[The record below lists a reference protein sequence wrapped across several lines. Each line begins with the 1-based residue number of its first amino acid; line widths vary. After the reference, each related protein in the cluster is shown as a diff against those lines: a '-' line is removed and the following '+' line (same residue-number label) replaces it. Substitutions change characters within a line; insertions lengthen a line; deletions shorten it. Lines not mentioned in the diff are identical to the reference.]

1 MDEEVTKEE
10 SAITD
15 IVEQDN
21 NNWHHLEMQVAPPEP
36 SSSSLFDTSLIE
48 HDSKKYDDINIDSL
62 IEQEAI
68 AFINNDEQINNNSA
82 NTNATATSSSK
93 DLFGKSFYDDIN
105 TSIYGENVGVL
116 SQPFIGYV
124 RRHEKKF
131 SYEIG
136 EYSILLRESKQ
147 LLMKIRKELDS
158 LLKEKSGLDQ
168 EAYEQLNALNTYTME
183 TMEWLFDIRKIYSR
197 METYYGPSMNPI
209 GSISQI
215 RMLTSYRKLLEEVNT
230 IDNDKD
236 SVLIRKN
243 LEKIINVL
251 QKRLEQFGGIKSTM
265 RGINGS
271 LDFDLP
277 ILDLSEQEK
286 VLILVEFIDAL
297 QQDWAKERQKY
308 EDGSVGLRN
317 DFNELQI
324 RNSTLMK
331 ENEALLA
338 KNAELEAKLEKAT
351 HEKLLIEKD
360 AIVPSELLEELQ
372 RVEVSVDASLKDLMR
387 LNKVNRKS
395 KADISNSLQF
405 SDSIS
410 TKDVLDDTLSMSDA
424 SKLIVDDYT
433 VNSTWTKEEFA
444 ESRRMSLH
452 PDKSLKEIGL
462 AASFQGSNVPFVKIN
477 LVPKLGGPWKK
488 KQIIDRRKKGASILK
503 IQNQSPAQPS
513 LVVEASKNTTS
524 FTPLQQDE
532 NPMIDPNEPADPVVC
547 NEPAHIKEISLLT
560 TKINKKITF
569 LKRST
574 KMLNEFHDRISPQNS
589 PLDGNDI
596 EIADFFDPNGNLEA
610 SVAIVEEKINGDG
623 LRQSFQSVGSDDD
636 NSSTFSASNVKL
648 PALSRSWSQNL
659 KNKMN

>member
-1 MDEEVTKEE
+1 MDKEVTKEE
-10 SAITD
+10 SIITD
-15 IVEQDN
+15 VIEQDN
-21 NNWHHLEMQVAPPEP
+21 NNWHHLEIQVAPPEP
-36 SSSSLFDTSLIE
+36 SSSSSLFGN
-48 HDSKKYDDINIDSL
+48 DSKKYDDANIDSL

-68 AFINNDEQINNNSA
+68 AFINNNEQIDSNNNNA
-82 NTNATATSSSK
+82 NANAISSK

-105 TSIYGENVGVL
+105 SSIYGEDVGVL
-116 SQPFIGYV
+116 SQPFIGYI

-147 LLMKIRKELDS
+147 LLMKIRKELDG
-158 LLKEKSGLDQ
+158 LLKEKSGLNQ
-168 EAYEQLNALNTYTME
+168 EAYDQLNALNTYIME
-183 TMEWLFDIRKIYSR
+183 TMVWLFDIRKIYST

-230 IDNDKD
+230 MDNDKD

-251 QKRLEQFGGIKSTM
+251 QKRLDQFGGIKSTM

-297 QQDWAKERQKY
+297 QQDWTKERQKY
-308 EDGSVGLRN
+308 EDGSIGLRN

-324 RNSTLMK
+324 RNSTLLK

-338 KNAELEAKLEKAT
+338 KNAELEAKLEKIA
-351 HEKLLIEKD
+351 HEKLLLEKD

-372 RVEVSVDASLKDLMR
+372 RVEVSVDASLKDLLR

-395 KADISNSLQF
+395 AVDISNSLEF

-410 TKDVLDDTLSMSDA
+410 TKDVLDETLSMSDA

-452 PDKSLKEIGL
+452 PDKSLKEMGL

-477 LVPKLGGPWKK
+477 LVPKLGGPWRK

-503 IQNQSPAQPS
+503 VQNQSPVQPS
-513 LVVEASKNTTS
+513 LVVEASKNNNAS
-524 FTPLQQDE
+524 ITPLQQDE
-532 NPMIDPNEPADPVVC
+532 NPFIDPNEADPEVSR
-547 NEPAHIKEISLLT
+547 EPAHIKEISLIT
-560 TKINKKITF
+560 TKINRKITF

-574 KMLNEFHDRISPQNS
+574 KMLNEFHARMSPQNS
-589 PLDGNDI
+589 PMKDNNV
-596 EIADFFDPNGNLEA
+596 ESADFFDPDHNFNA
-610 SVAIVEEKINGDG
+610 TVAIVEEKINGDS
-623 LRQSFQSVGSDDD
+623 LRQSFQSAASDDD